1 MEFSI
6 EVTGLME
13 TEKLAKTLT
22 NYIMEGTVIL
32 LSGDLG
38 AGKTTFTQFMG
49 MYLGVKRRMSSPT
62 FNIIKSYQGKF
73 TVHHMDCYRLEDSDE
88 DMGFDEYFNG
98 EDVAIIEWPE
108 FIQDFLPSE
117 HLDINIEYVSE
128 DVRRYHFKAFGEH
141 YIKLLE
147 DLEDDYAND

>member
-1 MEFSI
+1 MEYSI
-6 EVTGLME
+6 EVTGLTE

-22 NYIMEGTVIL
+22 KYIMKGTVIL

-49 MYLGVKRRMSSPT
+49 RYLGIRRRMSSPT

-73 TVHHMDCYRLEDSDE
+73 TIHHMDCYRLEDSDE

-98 EDVAIIEWPE
+98 EDVAIIEWPK
-108 FIQDFLPSE
+108 FIQDFLPRE
-117 HLDINIEYVSE
+117 HLDINIEFVSE
-128 DVRRYHFKAFGEH
+128 DVRRYHFEAHGEH

-147 DLEDDYAND
+147 GLEDDYAND

>member
-1 MEFSI
+1 MQLSI
-6 EVTGLME
+6 EVTGLSE
-13 TEKLAKTLT
+13 TEELAKTLAK
-22 NYIMEGTVIL
+22 YIMEGTIIL

-49 MYLGVKRRMSSPT
+49 IYLGVKRRMSSPT
-62 FNIIKSYQGKF
+62 FNIIKSYYGNF
-73 TVHHMDCYRLEDSDE
+73 TIHHMDCYRLEDSEE

-98 EDVAIIEWPE
+98 QDVAIIEWPE
-108 FIQDFLPSE
+108 FIQDFLPPV
-117 HLDINIEYVSE
+117 HLDINIEYVGE
-128 DVRRYHFKAFGEH
+128 DVRRYHFKAYGEH